1 MENYKETLK
10 QAGLTDAQAE
20 VYEALL
26 SHGKQLAGALTRK
39 TSLKRGLVY
48 KALDELVGFG
58 LAEKEE
64 IPGEVAKFAPKHPSA
79 IRDLVESRERKLKEA
94 AQSLEGIFPTLVS
107 NFNLSS
113 GGPGIQVFEGRDGVE
128 KVLNDSLSSKTIIY
142 TYADIESVVKNIDAI
157 NRRYATRRDKLGIDK
172 KAILLDTPFA
182 REYMKNYHRLVT
194 DIKLVSVNDAPPFQ
208 SALEIYDGKVSYITF
223 APEKMI
229 GVIIHDPSLY
239 ALHKYMF
246 EAMWEKTG
254 EYKPESGS
262 MNNESPT
269 PQSVRTDSSPRAGE
283 REDPKKVA
291 PEKPVPMEEAK
302 YDDDEYF
309 VRL

>member
-20 VYEALL
+20 VYETLL
-26 SHGKQLAGALTRK
+26 SHGKQPAGALTRK

-64 IPGEVAKFAPKHPSA
+64 KPGEVAKFSPKHPSA
-79 IRDLVESRERKLKEA
+79 IRDLVENRERKLKEA

-113 GGPGIQVFEGRDGVE
+113 GGPGIQVFEGKDGVE

-157 NRRYATRRDKLGIDK
+157 NRRYAARRDKLGIDK

-194 DIKLVSVNDAPPFQ
+194 DIKLVSVKDAPPFQ
-208 SALEIYDGKVSYITF
+208 SALEIYDGKVAYITF

-246 EAMWEKTG
+246 EAMWEKTTS
-254 EYKPESGS
+254 Y
-262 MNNESPT
+262 
-269 PQSVRTDSSPRAGE
+269 SSSSDKGQETGDKENE
-283 REDPKKVA
+283 REGEKKAA
-291 PEKPVPMEEAK
+291 PEKPAPMEEAK